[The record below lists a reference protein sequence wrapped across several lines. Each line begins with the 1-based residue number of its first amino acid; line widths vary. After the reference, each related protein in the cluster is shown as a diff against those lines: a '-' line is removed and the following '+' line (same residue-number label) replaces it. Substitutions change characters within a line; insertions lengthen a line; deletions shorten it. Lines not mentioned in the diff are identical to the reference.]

1 MAHERYVNL
10 RRRLKVPLLA
20 VLTFALGA
28 ALLAFWLPA
37 YQAEARQVAA
47 VQRACSRGLL
57 AEQEVEIIRAT
68 YAPGRLPVAA
78 RQQLLVQVEQVLTG
92 AFAGEQLYR
101 ESDAFFEKLDQDM
114 FLPSPQV
121 TGMTFTQT
129 HLTGATAVANAQVTD
144 SDGSR
149 WAYTFTLARVEGEWR
164 VTALVGVSQ

>member
-10 RRRLKVPLLA
+10 RRRLIVPLLA
-20 VLTFALGA
+20 VLTLALGA

-57 AEQEVEIIRAT
+57 AEQEVETIRAT

-92 AFAGEQLYR
+92 AFAGEQLNR
-101 ESDAFFEKLDQDM
+101 ESDAFISVELDRDV

-129 HLTGATAVANAQVTD
+129 HL
-144 SDGSR
+144 
-149 WAYTFTLARVEGEWR
+149 
-164 VTALVGVSQ
+164 